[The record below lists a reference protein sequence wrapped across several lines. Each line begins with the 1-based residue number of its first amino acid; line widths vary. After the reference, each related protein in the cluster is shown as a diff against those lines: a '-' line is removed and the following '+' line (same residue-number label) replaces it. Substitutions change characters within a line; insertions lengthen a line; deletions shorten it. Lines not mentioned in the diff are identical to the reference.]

1 LLTVGPGEEVILSPG
16 SIQFHIDQ
24 ATIDALGGFGANFQI
39 RTYVYNRGDSLDDH
53 TPFWPISAL

>member
-1 LLTVGPGEEVILSPG
+1 MILSPG